1 MKRVAL
7 FSLLLFAVALLSA
20 PVVAQDDTQSQ
31 PIRSDVQET
40 EKVRLVMVE
49 TLALTHKQ
57 VTVSDLTKDDFEMKV
72 GGKPVEIDTFDVL
85 CPIGDLPDPGALK
98 KGDPMPALMA
108 PQMDRKIVLV
118 FDYFSIPIENRP
130 LVLDAAKWMVNAFKT
145 PAEEIMVV
153 AFTDRLRIEQR
164 FTKDKE
170 AVLETL
176 TRMEHDVTLWAREF
190 GLGTTGQTYLEN
202 MAVLMEVL
210 EAYDGAKIAV
220 LYSQLVANPQTRDI
234 WHWDVAM
241 RAPYARTAIY
251 PSWAGGVTVGS
262 DVMGSRILSRFA
274 TDTGGRSAAFTNDL
288 SLTYRRAQRDLS
300 CRYAL
305 GFYLETDDEP
315 DRRRTIRVATTRE
328 NVKLRTPEMIKM
340 FTDDQKREMRERA
353 AFADPQGH
361 ENTLVRAYAMP
372 MRPNGG
378 QWDTLLGLHFSM
390 PVGTEAETINLK
402 AHLRRGA
409 KRTANVDTTIEIP
422 ARLDGKPGTQ
432 NVTVLGDT
440 TLKPGDY
447 DFTIV
452 LSQEGNKEVVSA
464 HVMIKVP
471 EVPKEGVFVR
481 GPVLA
486 RVVPEGVLIR
496 KARDP
501 KDEEETELD
510 KVLKENETIEPLV
523 IHSISRSDKFLAY
536 WEACFAG
543 KKGFPKDAK
552 IVRRFYGEGGEVT
565 LELDPIPF
573 RMPEGKGKMV
583 CQNAL
588 EEIDPGKLPVHEY
601 TLQVAVENSKGEILD
616 QVDVPLDVN
625 E

>member
-7 FSLLLFAVALLSA
+7 LPLLLFAFALLLG
-20 PVVAQDDTQSQ
+20 PVAAQDDVQSQ
-31 PIRSDVQET
+31 PVRSDVHEV

-57 VTVSDLTKDDFEMKV
+57 VTVSDMTKEDFEMTV
-72 GGKPVEIDTFDVL
+72 GGKPVEIDTFDAL

-108 PQMDRKIVLV
+108 PEMPRKIILV

-130 LVLDAAKWMVNAFKT
+130 LVLDAAKWMVNLFKT

-164 FTKDKE
+164 FTKDKQ
-170 AVLETL
+170 AVIETL

-202 MAVLMEVL
+202 MSALMEVT
-210 EAYDGAKIAV
+210 EAYGGAKIAV
-220 LYSQLVANPQTRDI
+220 FFSQLVANPQTRDL
-234 WHWDVAM
+234 WFWDVAM
-241 RAPYARTAIY
+241 RATFGRTAIY
-251 PSWAGGVTVGS
+251 PSWSAGVTIGS

-274 TDTGGRSAAFTNDL
+274 TETGGRSAAFTNDL

-315 DRRRTIRVATTRE
+315 ERRRNIRVHSNRE
-328 NVKLRTPEMIKM
+328 NVKLRFPEMIKI

-353 AFADPQGH
+353 AFNDPQGH
-361 ENTLVRAYAMP
+361 ENPLVRAYAMP

-378 QWDTLLGLHFSM
+378 KWDTLLGLHFPI
-390 PVGTEAETINLK
+390 PVGTEDTTINLQ
-402 AHLRRGA
+402 AYLRRGA
-409 KRTANVDTTIEIP
+409 KRTADVDTQIVIP
-422 ARLDGKPGTQ
+422 ARADGKPGTQ
-432 NVTVLGDT
+432 NVTVLGDA

-447 DFTIV
+447 DFTVV

-464 HVMIKVP
+464 HTMIRVP
-471 EVPKEGVFVR
+471 EVPKEGAFVR

-486 RVVPEGVLIR
+486 RVIPEGVLIR
-496 KARDP
+496 KDRDEA
-501 KDEEETELD
+501 DEEETQLD
-510 KVLKENETIEPLV
+510 RVLKDHETIEPLV
-523 IHSISRSDKFLAY
+523 VHSVTKSDKFLAY

-552 IVRRFYGEGGEVT
+552 VVRRFYGEGGKVT
-565 LELDPIPF
+565 LELDPLPF
-573 RMPEGKGKMV
+573 QMPDAKGKV
-583 CQNAL
+583 RCQHAL
-588 EEIDPGKLPVHEY
+588 EEIDPGKLPVHDY
-601 TLQVAVENSKGEILD
+601 TFQVAVEDSNGKVLA
-616 QVDVPLDVN
+616 QMDVPLDVH